1 MGPIPVKS
9 PRENEVAVM
18 SSHVCLASEAP
29 EEQENSLGSMGS
41 VKSWLLT
48 LGRGS
53 IFHSDDK
60 I

>member
-18 SSHVCLASEAP
+18 SGRVCLTSEAP
-29 EEQENSLGSMGS
+29 GEQENSWSSVGP

-48 LGRGS
+48 L
-53 IFHSDDK
+53 
-60 I
+60 